1 MNIVQE
7 HTGELEAVLKVEL
20 SNEDYQERVSRE
32 LKSMQRKAR
41 IPGFRPGKVPF
52 GMIQKMYGKSV
63 LVEEVNKVLGDAVFS
78 YIKENKLNIVG
89 HPVADHK
96 KAETIDWDNI
106 TGFTFEYKVGLAP
119 EVILEISS
127 AIEVEYLTIKV
138 DDNMVDS
145 YLMDIR
151 KRYGKMSSPDV
162 SEAEDVLYG
171 LFEELDADGELKPEG
186 KAHKS
191 NLYIQYL
198 KDETLKGQLL
208 GVSAGKSI
216 DIDLMKAV
224 ESATEAAS
232 MIGVKKE
239 ELGNYNPVF
248 RFTLESISRVEPA
261 ELNTELYD
269 KVVPGMGIITEEAF
283 KGVIRDQ
290 IKQQYQTD
298 IDKNFKNDVRKKL
311 IEITNLP
318 LPERFLKTWLLD
330 AHKDEFTPE
339 QIDQE
344 FDNLADTF
352 RWQLI
357 ENHIIKQYELKVTPE
372 EINNHLGEY
381 FRAQMK
387 QYGQE
392 DVEQEVI
399 DDFIKNI
406 ASKEDEMK
414 KVYDHLYDQKLLGM
428 FKDNLSLKETELS
441 FDEFVKVVSEK
452 YSKEAPDAGHD
463 HSSDEHEDENGD
475 NEHDK

>member
-7 HTGELEAVLKVEL
+7 SIGELEAVLKVEL
-20 SNEDYQERVSRE
+20 NSEDYQNRVSRE
-32 LKSMQRKAR
+32 LKTMQRKAQ

-52 GMIQKMYGKSV
+52 GMIQRMYGKSV

-78 YIKENKLNIVG
+78 YIKENKLNILG

-96 KAETIDWDNI
+96 KAETINWDDLS
-106 TGFTFEYKVGLAP
+106 GFTFEYQIGLAP
-119 EVILEISS
+119 EVILEISDK
-127 AIEVEYLTIKV
+127 IEVEYLTIKV
-138 DDNMVDS
+138 DDDMVES
-145 YLMDIR
+145 YMTDIR
-151 KRYGKMSSPDV
+151 KRYGKMSTPDV

-171 LFEELDADGELKPEG
+171 LFEELDPDGSVKPDG

-198 KDETLKGQLL
+198 KDEALKEQLL
-208 GVSAGKSI
+208 GISAGTSV
-216 DIDLMKAV
+216 DVDLMKAV
-224 ESATEAAS
+224 ESETEAAS
-232 MIGVKKE
+232 MIGAKKD
-239 ELGNYNPVF
+239 ELGNYSPVF

-261 ELNTELYD
+261 EMNTELYD

-283 KGVIRDQ
+283 RGVVRDQ
-290 IKQQYQTD
+290 IKQQYQSD
-298 IDKNFKNDVRKKL
+298 VDKNFKNDVRKTL
-311 IEITNLP
+311 IEITQLP

-344 FDNLADTF
+344 FDSLADTF

-357 ENHIIKQYELKVTPE
+357 ENHLIKQYELQVSPE

-392 DVEQEVI
+392 DVDQEVI
-399 DDFIKNI
+399 DDFVKNI

-428 FKDNLSLKETELS
+428 YKDNLSLKETELS
-441 FDEFVKVVSEK
+441 FNEFIRVVSEK
-452 YSKEAPDAGHD
+452 YNSGKAVAEKDAEADSD
-463 HSSDEHEDENGD
+463 SEDSSNEN
-475 NEHDK
+475 ET

>member
-20 SNEDYQERVSRE
+20 SNEDYQERVTRE
-32 LKSMQRKAR
+32 LKAMQRKAS

-63 LVEEVNKVLGDAVFS
+63 LVEEVNKVLGDAVYS
-78 YIKENKLNIVG
+78 YIKDNKLSIVG

-96 KAETIDWDNI
+96 KAETIDWENI
-106 TGFTFEYKVGLAP
+106 TGFTFEYQIGLAP
-119 EVILEISS
+119 EVVLELSS
-127 AIEVEYLTIKV
+127 DIEVDYLTIKV
-138 DDNMVDS
+138 DDTMVDS
-145 YLMDIR
+145 YLLDIR
-151 KRYGKMSSPDV
+151 KRYGKMSNPEV

-191 NLYIQYL
+191 NLYIQYMKDDAL
-198 KDETLKGQLL
+198 KEQLT
-208 GVSAGKSI
+208 GIGTGIIV

-224 ESATEAAS
+224 ESETEAAS
-232 MIGVKKE
+232 MVGVKKE
-239 ELGNYNPVF
+239 ELGNYNPIF
-248 RFTLESISRVEPA
+248 RFTVESISRVEPA
-261 ELNTELYD
+261 EMNTELYD

-311 IEITNLP
+311 IEITKLP

-330 AHKDEFTPE
+330 AHKDEFTAE
-339 QIDQE
+339 QIDEE
-344 FDNLADTF
+344 FDTLADTF

-372 EINNHLGEY
+372 EINNHLAEY

-392 DVEQEVI
+392 DVDQEVI

-428 FKDNLSLKETELS
+428 YKDNLSLKETEVS

-452 YSKEAPDAGHD
+452 YNTG
-463 HSSDEHEDENGD
+463 SSDVEQDQSSHENEEDTSGNEN
-475 NEHDK
+475 EK

>member
-7 HTGELEAVLKVEL
+7 SIGELEAVLKVEL
-20 SNEDYQERVSRE
+20 SSEDYQNRVSRE
-32 LKSMQRKAR
+32 LKTMQRKAQ

-63 LVEEVNKVLGDAVFS
+63 LVEEVNKVLGDAVYN
-78 YIKENKLNIVG
+78 YIKENKLNILG

-96 KAETIDWDNI
+96 KAETIDWDDLS
-106 TGFTFEYKVGLAP
+106 GFVFEYQLGLAP
-119 EVILEISS
+119 EVILEISDK
-127 AIEVEYLTIKV
+127 IEVEYLTIMV
-138 DDNMVDS
+138 DDDMVES
-145 YLMDIR
+145 YMTDIR
-151 KRYGKMSSPDV
+151 KRYGKMSTPDV
-162 SEAEDVLYG
+162 SAAEDVLYG
-171 LFEELDADGELKPEG
+171 LFEELESDGAVKPDG

-198 KDETLKGQLL
+198 KDEVLKEQLL
-208 GVSAGKSI
+208 GISTGKSV
-216 DIDLMKAV
+216 DVDLMKAV
-224 ESATEAAS
+224 ESETEAAS

-239 ELGNYNPVF
+239 ELGNYSPVF

-261 ELNTELYD
+261 EMNTELYD

-283 KGVIRDQ
+283 RGVVRDQ
-290 IKQQYQTD
+290 IKQQYQSD
-298 IDKNFKNDVRKKL
+298 VDKNFKNDVRKKL
-311 IEITNLP
+311 IEITQLP

-344 FDNLADTF
+344 FDSLVDTF

-357 ENHIIKQYELKVTPE
+357 ENHLIKQYELQVSPE

-392 DVEQEVI
+392 DVDQEVI
-399 DDFIKNI
+399 DDFVKNI
-406 ASKEDEMK
+406 ASKDDEMK

-428 FKDNLSLKETELS
+428 YKDNLSLKETALS
-441 FDEFVKVVSEK
+441 FNEFIRVVSEK
-452 YSKEAPDAGHD
+452 YNSGKALAERAEAG
-463 HSSDEHEDENGD
+463 SDTDDSGND
-475 NEHDK
+475 NEA